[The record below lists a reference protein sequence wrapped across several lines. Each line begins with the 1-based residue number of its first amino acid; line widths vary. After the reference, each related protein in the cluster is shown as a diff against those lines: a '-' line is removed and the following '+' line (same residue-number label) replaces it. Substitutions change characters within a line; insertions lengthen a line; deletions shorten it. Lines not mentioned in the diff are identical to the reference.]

1 MPQSHRLVC
10 INISRDLCL
19 KLIERRAMPPDQLS
33 GSMRFLSTA
42 AENLYQELNE
52 PTGVPVV
59 GLARDIT
66 VKLVEL
72 NLVGSVQAAAVALA
86 ENGRMV
92 AEVAS
97 QLDTKTAPPALK
109 TARDLTLKMLETG
122 RLGRNSLPA
131 LFEELA
137 VSVSEKAARR
147 DENGSVEARL

>member
-1 MPQSHRLVC
+1 
-10 INISRDLCL
+10 
-19 KLIERRAMPPDQLS
+19 MPPDQLS

-42 AENLYQELNE
+42 AENLYRELKE
-52 PTGVPVV
+52 PEGVPVV

-72 NLVGSVQAAAVALA
+72 NLVGSVQAAALALA

-97 QLDTKTAPPALK
+97 QLDLKTAPPALK

-137 VSVSEKAARR
+137 VSVAEKAAKK
-147 DENGSVEARL
+147 VEKHI